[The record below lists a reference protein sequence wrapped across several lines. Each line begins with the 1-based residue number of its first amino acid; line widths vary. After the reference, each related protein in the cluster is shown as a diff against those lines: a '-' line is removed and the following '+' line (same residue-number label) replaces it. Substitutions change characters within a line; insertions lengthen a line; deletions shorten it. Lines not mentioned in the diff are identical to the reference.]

1 MAQTKT
7 YFYVLFCIINIFLIS
22 ISEEKNSLEKSFQN
36 SQQEKLNSMEASSL
50 NTNKNSTEQSNNNN
64 INLRMLAV
72 QNKITLIINGTK
84 NNVRIINDA
93 YEPDHVYINDD
104 MNDLGNAIIVNLTL
118 EGPNT
123 ITIVWDSTLK
133 KSNTMFKN
141 IDYIISADLSHFD
154 ASSISTMTEM
164 FYNCSSLEYINLTN
178 FDTSKCKIMS
188 NLFGRCSSL
197 KSLDLSSFNTELV
210 TNMQLMFSYCNQL
223 KVLDLSS
230 FNTQSVTNMQG
241 MFSYCNQLKTLD
253 LSSFNTQSVT
263 NMKNMFSFCDNLKYL
278 DLTHFDTSACKTMN
292 NMFSNCTSLSYLN
305 LTSFD
310 TSIVSDMV
318 GMFKNC
324 ASLGE
329 LYIRHFK
336 TSEVNNM
343 NDMFSGCGSLTVLEI
358 GETFGTSL
366 VTNMK
371 SMFKD
376 CSSLSSLDL
385 SSFNTSLVTNMEMMF
400 YGCTSLTS
408 LNLSNFHTN
417 SLNTMHHL
425 FNGCQSLKFLDISNF
440 NTSSIKNFMYL
451 FKNCLSLTSLD
462 LSSFETSSVSNM
474 NYMFANCTSLVSLN
488 LANFKTTSLETILFA
503 FINCYSLVS
512 IDISNFDTSL
522 VTAMNSMFSNCSS
535 LVSVDLSSFRTS
547 NVKNMSYMFDNCKNL
562 SFISLS
568 NFNITS
574 KINTKNMFRNCSSLK
589 SADLT
594 NFFCNDINSLFPN
607 LSAIQIIIRSYD
619 DIIPTTNVVAN
630 PSSVIYINK
639 ETLLLNSY
647 KIEKNNI
654 TSYITDKPIENNQ
667 EIKISYFDDNQG
679 IKNTSSEINNEINE
693 TKSLNNQ
700 GIKNTSSEINNE
712 IIETNSET
720 NPESSRRT
728 KTSNSEINNEIK
740 LTNSEINQEIKISN
754 KDNNQEIENIQ
765 TDINQDIRVTNTTSE
780 LIKKIEVIEVN
791 EYKNVSIKE
800 MVNNLD
806 ELILDKDPGKS
817 YKIKGKDYQI
827 YIKPI
832 NAIIEDSSVNIYLN
846 ECEEKLKEKNPT
858 KSYTLMQV
866 NLKNN
871 KTNCLVDQVEYK
883 IYDENKEPVD
893 LSICEDVDIKIEY
906 KIQNTSLINM
916 QQVKSFNDKGID
928 VFNINDTF
936 FNDICYP
943 FTDGDSNSDMIL
955 SDRVSDIYQ
964 NYSICGDNCQYDSF
978 NIEKSSANCNCKIKK
993 EVNTETEEG
1002 NFENSITSAFFD
1014 SNFGVIK
1021 CFNLVF
1027 SFEGKLNNY
1036 GFWIFGLFII
1046 FHIPTYI
1053 FTFINGINPIQS
1065 YIKNE
1070 MKNKGY
1076 TIKDKD
1082 DLEYPKVESKK
1093 DILSNIK
1100 ETIAEEDENYN
1111 APPKRKKSILRL
1123 NKKRK
1128 SEINRIKDSDSD
1140 KDSKFKS
1147 IDDGDIKNNYPN
1159 IKKLDFKIENFN
1171 KKRNSVKHEEFK
1183 SKKLLTKT
1191 NLDTLITESEIT
1203 KNKRSKRKSV
1213 SNKINNKFKNMLHNF
1228 NTISIK
1234 GSERKNLNEIDEK
1247 EKENGKDI
1255 IKNKKN
1261 DREFPLI
1268 LINANNSGKKEI
1280 LKSNHKLDIYNYDE
1294 AIAYEKRSFF
1304 RIFFIFLI
1312 SKDNL
1317 LNIIFFNPPL
1327 ELKPLRIC
1335 IFIFNYA
1342 IDLALNALFYL
1353 SKNISDKYHYTGPN
1367 RIFFS
1372 LINNL
1377 TKTLVSTIVGYLLL
1391 ILFSSLSQSSDSIVQ
1406 IFRDQEELL
1415 KKDKNYKVEDNTI
1428 IKIGNDIKK
1437 ILKCLKIKI
1446 ICFTILEL
1454 LFVLFFFYYVTAFCQ
1469 VYQNTQ
1475 VSWLLDSLSSYLMSF
1490 LITLVLSFILTC
1502 LYKISIFYKINIM
1515 YKISIFLY

>member
-1 MAQTKT
+1 MSQTKT
-7 YFYVLFCIINIFLIS
+7 YLYVLFCIINIFLIC
-22 ISEEKNSLEKSFQN
+22 ISEEKNNLEKSFQN

-50 NTNKNSTEQSNNNN
+50 NTNKNSTEQSNNNS
-64 INLRMLAV
+64 INLRMLAA
-72 QNKITLIINGTK
+72 QNKITIIINGTK

-93 YEPDHVYINDD
+93 YKPDHVYINDD
-104 MNDLGNAIIVNLTL
+104 MNDLGNATIVNLTL

-123 ITIVWDSTLK
+123 ITIVWDSTLR

-164 FYNCSSLEYINLTN
+164 FSNCSSLEYINLTN
-178 FDTSKCKIMS
+178 FDTSKCKNM
-188 NLFGRCSSL
+188 NGLFKRCSSLKSLDLSNFNTELVTNMQDMFSYCNQL
-197 KSLDLSSFNTELV
+197 KSLDLSSFNTE
-210 TNMQLMFSYCNQL
+210 
-223 KVLDLSS
+223 
-230 FNTQSVTNMQG
+230 SVA
-241 MFSYCNQLKTLD
+241 
-253 LSSFNTQSVT
+253 
-263 NMKNMFSFCDNLKYL
+263 NMKNMFSYCDNLKYL
-278 DLTHFDTSACKTMN
+278 DLTHFDTTACKNMN

-336 TSEVNNM
+336 TSAVKNM

-358 GETFGTSL
+358 GETFETSL
-366 VTNMK
+366 VTNMN

-385 SSFNTSLVTNMEMMF
+385 SSFNTSLVTNMEFMF

-417 SLNTMHHL
+417 SLSSMHHI
-425 FNGCQSLKFLDISNF
+425 FNGCQSLAFLDISNF
-440 NTSSIKNFMYL
+440 NTSSIKNFQYL

-462 LSSFETSSVSNM
+462 LSSFETSSVLNM

-488 LANFKTTSLETILFA
+488 LANFKTPSLETILFA

-512 IDISNFDTSL
+512 IDLSNFDTTS
-522 VTAMNSMFSNCSS
+522 VTAINSMFSNCSS
-535 LVSVDLSSFRTS
+535 LVSLDLSSFRTS

-720 NPESSRRT
+720 NPESSRGT

-740 LTNSEINQEIKISN
+740 LTNSEFNQEIKISN

-765 TDINQDIRVTNTTSE
+765 TDIYQKISVTNTTSE

-806 ELILDKDPGKS
+806 ELILDKDPGKL

-1123 NKKRK
+1123 NQKRK

-1147 IDDGDIKNNYPN
+1147 IDDGDVKKNQPN
-1159 IKKLDFKIENFN
+1159 IKKLNFQIENFN
-1171 KKRNSVKHEEFK
+1171 KKRGSVKHEEFK
-1183 SKKLLTKT
+1183 SKKFLTNI
-1191 NLDTLITESEIT
+1191 NLDTLITESEIK

-1247 EKENGKDI
+1247 ENDKDI

-1280 LKSNHKLDIYNYDE
+1280 LKSNHKLNIYNFEE

-1475 VSWLLDSLSSYLMSF
+1475 VSWLLDSLSSYLISF
-1490 LITLVLSFILTC
+1490 LITLVLSFVLTC
-1502 LYKISIFYKINIM
+1502 LYKISIFYKIKIM
-1515 YKISIFLY
+1515 YKISLFLY